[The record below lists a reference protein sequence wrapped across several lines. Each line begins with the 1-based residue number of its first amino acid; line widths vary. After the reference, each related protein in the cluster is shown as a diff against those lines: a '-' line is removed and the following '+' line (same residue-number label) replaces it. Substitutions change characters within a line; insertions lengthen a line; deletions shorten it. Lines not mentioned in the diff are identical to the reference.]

1 MVAAPQHH
9 EGLPDGHEAQQDTAQ
24 QDKLEAAHTGEQ
36 GVQRAH
42 GGIFR
47 HQTVD
52 AGRHHVGDGVAEGQ
66 IERVELCGDAV
77 HGDRGRALKPCEQLP
92 VDGPVEVVH
101 HDADKDI
108 QREAEHLPQQ
118 TEVVA
123 AEGEGHPQLRQAV
136 ADIQDAAE
144 DGKDQG
150 DDGQRHGAVADDKQG
165 DHDQG
170 VEHLLAH
177 GHDLL
182 EQIPLVDGDVG
193 LKDADGEGQG
203 GVDRHD
209 PQQLFRQ
216 RDLLRRQLF
225 AEDHI
230 AVGQAEADDQHRRAQ
245 HQIGDEEHTV
255 ELGAALFIAGG
266 AEAGIVPDIGAAQSE
281 AQQIQIGDDGQ
292 DGLIDA
298 ELTVAQTLQHD
309 GRVHQRDNGAQRHGH
324 IGQHGARPYLIHL
337 QRSTFFFAE

>member
-1 MVAAPQHH
+1 MEQMQMNMPDIYDAALYLRLSKDDM
-9 EGLPDGHEAQQDTAQ
+9 EE
-24 QDKLEAAHTGEQ
+24 
-36 GVQRAH
+36 
-42 GGIFR
+42 
-47 HQTVD
+47 
-52 AGRHHVGDGVAEGQ
+52 
-66 IERVELCGDAV
+66 GDAKSESNSIANQRELLRSFV
-77 HGDRGRALKPCEQLP
+77 KSQP
-92 VDGPVEVVH
+92 
-101 HDADKDI
+101 DI
-108 QREAEHLPQQ
+108 QIF
-118 TEVVA
+118 
-123 AEGEGHPQLRQAV
+123 
-136 ADIQDAAE
+136 DIYVDE

-150 DDGQRHGAVADDKQG
+150 DDGQRHGAVADDEQR

-225 AEDHI
+225 AEDHV

-245 HQIGDEEHTV
+245 HQISDEEHTV
-255 ELGAALFIAGG
+255 ELGAALFVAGG

-298 ELTVAQTLQHD
+298 ELTVTQTLQHD
-309 GRVHQRDNGAQRHGH
+309 GRVHQ
-324 IGQHGARPYLIHL
+324 
-337 QRSTFFFAE
+337 